1 MIKELTT
8 LKQLKE
14 FCKEKGFHYIQ
25 GKTTAFIIT
34 TSDNF
39 FLRKWTGYGRDSVNF
54 KILDLNTV
62 KMAYRENIG
71 RDGDSIREII
81 YKNVIAV
88 FFYNNDTLLIFQES
102 SDGEYYENCREFY
115 LAKEDQNND

>member
-8 LKQLKE
+8 LNQLKE
-14 FCKEKGFHYIQ
+14 FCKAKDFHYIQ

-39 FLRKWTGYGRDSVNF
+39 FIRKWTCYGRDNVNF
-54 KILDLNTV
+54 KILDLDTV
-62 KMAYRENIG
+62 KIAYRENIG
-71 RDGDSIREII
+71 KDGDSIRETI

-102 SDGEYYENCREFY
+102 SDGEYFEICREFY
-115 LAKEDQNND
+115 LADGDKK